1 MPQKQGRNFY
11 AAELFLFFG
20 FDLGVL
26 TSPFGRGGVFSIL
39 PSRESNLLLSTFMSW
54 AIVSFYQSDK
64 MGIAAI
70 IVGVFG
76 FLLISS
82 ALGKISDQLE
92 KIISHLNM
100 IRERIV
106 RHFPP

>member
-1 MPQKQGRNFY
+1 
-11 AAELFLFFG
+11 
-20 FDLGVL
+20 
-26 TSPFGRGGVFSIL
+26 
-39 PSRESNLLLSTFMSW
+39 
-54 AIVSFYQSDK
+54 